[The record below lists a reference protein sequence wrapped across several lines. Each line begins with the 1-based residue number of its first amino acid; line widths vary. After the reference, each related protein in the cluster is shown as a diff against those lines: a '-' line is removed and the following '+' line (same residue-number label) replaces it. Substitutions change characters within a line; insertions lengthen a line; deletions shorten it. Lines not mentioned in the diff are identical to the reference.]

1 MSSGAQR
8 ALKRAMQDGSFEP
21 VYYFH
26 GEDDFLKDEATRR
39 LVERAIDPATR
50 DFNLELRR
58 GGDLTAET
66 LDALLGTPP
75 MMAERRVVVVRDV
88 GALKKDARAA
98 LDRYLKRPAPDAV
111 VVLVTVGP
119 GAKPDKAL
127 LEMTSAVAFDLLT
140 PEQVPKWI
148 TQRAAELGASIAWP
162 AALLLQEAVGNDL
175 PQLHSELDKLVSYR
189 RGGEIDET
197 AVADV
202 VGIRR
207 GETLGDLLDRVALRD
222 AAGALAIVP
231 HVLAQPKTTA
241 VSVVMALS
249 TQMLALAWGKALR
262 DRGTAAGR
270 LEGEF
275 FGLLKESSS
284 SYTGRPWGEAA
295 RAWARAVDRWSAPA
309 LDRALGALL
318 AADCALK
325 ESRLSSDEQV
335 LSSLVLA
342 LCVDDAL
349 GAAA

>member
-1 MSSGAQR
+1 
-8 ALKRAMQDGSFEP
+8 MQDGSFEP

-39 LVERAIDPATR
+39 LVERAVDPATR
-50 DFNLELRR
+50 DFNLELCR
-58 GGDLTAET
+58 GAELTPEG

-75 MMAERRVVVVRDV
+75 MMADRRVIVIRDV

-98 LDRYLKRPAPDAV
+98 LDRYLSRPAPDAV
-111 VVLVTVGP
+111 IVLVALGP
-119 GAKPDKAL
+119 TTKPDKGL
-127 LEMTSAVAFDLLT
+127 LDKATAVSFDPLT

-148 TQRAAELGASIAWP
+148 TQRATELGASITWP

-175 PQLHSELDKLVSYR
+175 PQLHSELDKLSSYS
-189 RGGEIDET
+189 RGRDIDES

-207 GETLGDLLDRVALRD
+207 GETLSDLLDRVAQRD
-222 AAGALAIVP
+222 ALGALDIVP
-231 HVLAQPKTTA
+231 HVLTQPKTTA
-241 VSVVMALS
+241 VSIVMALS
-249 TQMLALAWGKALR
+249 TQMLALAWGRAMR
-262 DRGTAAGR
+262 DRGTPASR

-295 RAWARAVDRWSAPA
+295 RAWARAVDVWSTPA
-309 LDRALGALL
+309 LDRALAALL

-325 ESRLSSDEQV
+325 ESRLSSEEQI
-335 LSSLVLA
+335 LSSLVLT
-342 LCVDDAL
+342 LCAGDA
-349 GAAA
+349 GAQSAAA

>member
-39 LVERAIDPATR
+39 LVERAVDPATR

-58 GGDLTAET
+58 GGDLACET
-66 LDALLGTPP
+66 LDALLGMPP
-75 MMAERRVVVVRDV
+75 MMAERRVIVIRDV

-98 LDRYLKRPAPDAV
+98 LDRYLKRPAPDTI
-111 VVLVTVGP
+111 VVLVSVGAA
-119 GAKPDKAL
+119 GKPDKGI
-127 LEMTSAVAFDLLT
+127 LESATAVAFDLLT
-140 PEQVPKWI
+140 PEQVPQWI
-148 TQRAAELGASIAWP
+148 TQRASELGAAISWP
-162 AALLLQEAVGNDL
+162 AALLLQQAVGNDL

-189 RGGEIDET
+189 RGADIDEA

-202 VGIRR
+202 VGVRR
-207 GETLGDLLDRVALRD
+207 GETLSDLLDRVAQRD
-222 AAGALAIVP
+222 AAGALGIVP
-231 HVLAQPKTTA
+231 HVLTQSKTTA
-241 VSVVMALS
+241 VSIVMALS
-249 TQMLALAWGKALR
+249 TQMLALAWGRALR
-262 DRGTAAGR
+262 DRGIPAGR

-295 RAWARAVDRWSAPA
+295 RAWARTVDRWSAPA
-309 LDRALGALL
+309 LDRALAALL

-342 LCVDDAL
+342 LCADDAL
-349 GAAA
+349 SAAA